1 MLQASILVSTYCKLL
16 VLQTWIDNT
25 LQIYILDFYQQG
37 NVLEKIKTFLVAKDL
52 QFFKYLKNK
61 K

>member
-25 LQIYILDFYQQG
+25 LQIYMLDFYQQG
-37 NVLEKIKTFLVAKDL
+37 NVLAKFKTFLAAKD
-52 QFFKYLKNK
+52 
-61 K
+61 